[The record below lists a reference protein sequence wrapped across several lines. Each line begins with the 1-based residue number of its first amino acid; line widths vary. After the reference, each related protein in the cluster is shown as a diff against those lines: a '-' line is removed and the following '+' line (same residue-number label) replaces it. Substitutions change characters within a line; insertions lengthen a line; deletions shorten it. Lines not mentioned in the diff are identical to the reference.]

1 MHQARMLSV
10 SAHRPR
16 LLSAGRAAAAAA
28 PDDDDIRV
36 CSAILAS
43 VVSLMLLCGVLSAL
57 PSPGAVAATKAY
69 VVLGVAAIM
78 LVLMLLAWL
87 LAPGIRALAAPR
99 APAPAP
105 APAPSP
111 ASAAPAAAAPVRLAR
126 RLCACGLADAAAALP
141 AFPYGAAADGGDD
154 AAASEASPRQRRSGV
169 LCAVC
174 LEDVRAGEM
183 VRQLPACR
191 HLFHVGCVDA
201 WLRAHRTC
209 PLCRCE
215 LPPRK
220 HAAAAAGSGTTTVA
234 VAAAVTGLALPPV

>member
-1 MHQARMLSV
+1 MHQARMLNV
-10 SAHRPR
+10 SAHRPG
-16 LLSAGRAAAAAA
+16 LLSGAAA
-28 PDDDDIRV
+28 DDDDIRV

-43 VVSLMLLCGVLSAL
+43 VVSVMLLCGVLSAL
-57 PSPGAVAATKAY
+57 PSPGILAATKAY

-78 LVLMLLAWL
+78 LVVMLLAWL
-87 LAPGIRALAAPR
+87 LAPGIRALAVSQAAAA
-99 APAPAP
+99 APAPA
-105 APAPSP
+105 AQ
-111 ASAAPAAAAPVRLAR
+111 AAAAPVRLAR
-126 RLCACGLADAAAALP
+126 RLCACGLADAAGVAAALP
-141 AFPYGAAADGGDD
+141 AFPYCEGE
-154 AAASEASPRQRRSGV
+154 AASTSARRSGV

-220 HAAAAAGSGTTTVA
+220 PTAAPPHV
-234 VAAAVTGLALPPV
+234 VAAAVEGLPMPPVGVGTSR